1 MDNRIKNVIKGK
13 AKDDP
18 NLGPALDLFY
28 AFANL
33 TTEELSE
40 IQTRIGS
47 VKDHKQISTNHYN
60 DLQSVLTRVAGI
72 AALKLSAPRS
82 RPRDPSPLHH
92 GEDSRQIIK
101 DLMSRSKDRK
111 EASRTWLSD
120 VKKRYP
126 GFRSNDPTSPGFLEY
141 DRVRQCIR
149 NNYNKDGTPKSR

>member
-1 MDNRIKNVIKGK
+1 MVKKEIEGK
-13 AKDDP
+13 VSDDP

-28 AFANL
+28 AFSNL
-33 TTEELSE
+33 TPDELSE
-40 IQTRIGS
+40 IQTRIDS
-47 VKDHKQISTNHYN
+47 FKDHRQNSANHYN

-111 EASRTWLSD
+111 EASRKWLAD

-141 DRVRQCIR
+141 DRVRQSIR
-149 NNYNKDGTPKSR
+149 NNYNKDGTPKK